1 MTKLTTSEMY
11 EQQKLRILQKP
22 NSNLRIDHK
31 DEVIIPKT
39 FILASIITNL
49 ISAAIIFH
57 AYIYL
62 I

>member
-22 NSNLRIDHK
+22 NSNLRIVHK

-39 FILASIITNL
+39 FILASNITNL